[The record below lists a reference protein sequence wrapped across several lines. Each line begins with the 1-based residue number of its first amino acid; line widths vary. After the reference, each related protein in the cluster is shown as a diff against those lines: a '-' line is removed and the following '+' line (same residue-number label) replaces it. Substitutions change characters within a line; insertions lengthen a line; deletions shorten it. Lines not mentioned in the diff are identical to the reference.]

1 MLVWPG
7 FGGGGEGDPQEGR
20 LLQTSLTKAE
30 RFMTPPLAHPG
41 PQAPLSLN
49 MRMGDLDRAGAV
61 SAAVLWARGAVVWA
75 SHPLQPCEENPRH
88 SGAPRTPDLLLAS
101 QRTGSAEAKPP
112 CNAGDTGSIPGS
124 GRSPGGGHSKPL
136 QYSCLENPIDR
147 GALWATVHGVTKS

>member
-1 MLVWPG
+1 MWPG

-112 CNAGDTGSIPGS
+112 LAFSVTL
-124 GRSPGGGHSKPL
+124 GHSSL
-136 QYSCLENPIDR
+136 SLNFSVSLHNDEV
-147 GALWATVHGVTKS
+147 GMGVTR